1 MDPPEDAPPVT
12 KFYLGHVECMDCDW
26 EKTGHGSDVGEEA
39 WRHSSQQKHD
49 VDVETVKVVI
59 QINDPDRATHDL
71 IGGIVSDEV
80 KRVNESDED
89 WPVQVTLNG

>member
-12 KFYLGHVECMDCDW
+12 KFYLGQAECRDCDW

-39 WRHSSQQKHD
+39 WRHSSQQLHD
-49 VDVETVKVVI
+49 VEAETVKVVI
-59 QINDPDRATHDL
+59 QINDAERATHDL

-80 KRVNESDED
+80 KRVNESDDSYSVE
-89 WPVQVTLNG
+89 VKLNG